1 MIRIAICDDEYQV
14 VQSTKRSLK
23 TILDQHDI
31 QPYELREFYRSKE
44 LIESGF
50 DCQIAILDIEMP
62 EGDGFILAE
71 YLNKQSDKVWIIYLS
86 GYTNHMQRAFLV
98 KAFRFLSK
106 PLQERQL
113 EEAVLSAYQEFTSH
127 HSIVLNTS
135 NSFEQIIVKKGEVLY
150 IEVLEDLL
158 KIETTRGV
166 FYDARR
172 LKEIKDM
179 LPTADFFQNHRKF
192 IVNLEHVIKINK
204 DLGELLLTN
213 GKSIPLAVRRQNELT
228 SALHKFIKHRGKGI

>member
-1 MIRIAICDDEYQV
+1 MIKIAICDDEHQV
-14 VQSTKRSLK
+14 VVSTKRSLEK
-23 TILDQHDI
+23 ILNRNQI
-31 QPYELREFYRSKE
+31 QSYELREFFSSRQ

-62 EGDGFILAE
+62 EGDGFVLAE
-71 YLNKQSDKVWIIYLS
+71 YLNQQPDKVWIIYLS

-106 PLQERQL
+106 PLQEQQL
-113 EEAVLSAYQEFTSH
+113 EEAVLSAYTEFSSH

-172 LKEIKDM
+172 LKEIKDG
-179 LPTADFFQNHRKF
+179 LPIDDFFQNHRKF
-192 IVNLEHVIKINK
+192 IVNLEHVRKINK
-204 DLGELLLTN
+204 DLGELQLSN
-213 GKSIPLAVRRQNELT
+213 GKTIPLAVRRQNEMSL
-228 SALHKFIKHRGKGI
+228 ALHKFIKHRGKGI